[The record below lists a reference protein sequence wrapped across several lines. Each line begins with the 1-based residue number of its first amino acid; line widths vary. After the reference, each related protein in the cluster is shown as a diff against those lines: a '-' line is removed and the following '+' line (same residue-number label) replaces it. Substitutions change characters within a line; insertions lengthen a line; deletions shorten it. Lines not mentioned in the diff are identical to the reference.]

1 MKHKT
6 RKIMEYSD
14 EGRHYLVI
22 RHFEA
27 VNPYALY
34 RITYDG
40 KRHRKKIAEY
50 GDMQSILW
58 HILQD
63 GYGVRC

>member
-27 VNPYALY
+27 INPYALY

-50 GDMQSILW
+50 GDMQSIL
-58 HILQD
+58 
-63 GYGVRC
+63 